1 MGLQGRSLSFNP
13 ELCTGCG
20 ICELICS
27 FTKFRVFNPKLSLV
41 RVEYDY
47 EVGRVERAIYCTQCG
62 ECCKVCPTGALS
74 INGGV
79 VLLNYSRC
87 TLCLA
92 CTKVCPTGALRVI
105 NGRPFKCDLCGGDP
119 LCVRYCV
126 RGALRVS

>member
-1 MGLQGRSLSFNP
+1 MGLQGRSLSFSP
-13 ELCTGCG
+13 ELCNGCG

-27 FTKFRVFNPKLSLV
+27 FTKFRVFNPKISLV

-62 ECCKVCPTGALS
+62 ECYKACPTGAM
-74 INGGV
+74 
-79 VLLNYSRC
+79 
-87 TLCLA
+87 
-92 CTKVCPTGALRVI
+92 RVI